1 MGQTATVPS
10 PYYPSSFQLPMQAR
24 AVRKVMLLVNGS
36 KYSRDS
42 ALVTELCDVAGRRGV
57 TVVYRESNYAGHIQE
72 MVASEDLNGIDV
84 LCPVGGDGTV
94 HEVVNALLKRRANN
108 DILIGIIPAGSGNNL
123 AYDFGLPLTYP
134 RAAMEA
140 VCNGKFRVADAAEV
154 RSAKDSK
161 LDDFLVYSV
170 QLVGWGATTRIIQR
184 SEPLRWMGTGRYDVA
199 TLQTIAKFDIHFQ
212 AVIRLFDA
220 QPLIGIGSGNAPK
233 EMIELDGTYAMV
245 QSMSSIHCSQQLP
258 LTPTS
263 ILDDGLLDVFIIRS
277 GDEFSRAQFLAL
289 FDEAKKGLVGTKD
302 IEGLLLYR
310 CRAYEVHPAEGT
322 DPVVLGPQTIS
333 LDGEMAG
340 SPPYRVTAVPRC
352 LRYICGGETASMAA
366 PPQRMWCAACASTDS
381 ESIVEPGLSPRAS

>member
-1 MGQTATVPS
+1 MGQTAAVPS

-24 AVRKVMLLVNGS
+24 TVSKVMLLVNGS
-36 KYSRDS
+36 KYSKDS
-42 ALVTELCDVAGRRGV
+42 PIIADLCDVAGKRGV
-57 TVVYRESNYAGHIQE
+57 TVVYRESDYAGHIQKI
-72 MVASEDLNGIDV
+72 VSTEDLTGIDV

-94 HEVVNALLKRRANN
+94 HEVVNALLRRSDAK
-108 DILIGIIPAGSGNNL
+108 DILVGIIPAGSGNNL

-134 RAAMEA
+134 KVAMEA
-140 VCNGKFRVADAAEV
+140 VCNGKYRVADVAEV

-161 LDDFLVYSV
+161 HDDFLVYSV

-199 TLQTIAKFDIHFQ
+199 TVQTIAQFDIHFQ
-212 AVIRLFDA
+212 ATIRLFDA
-220 QPLIGIGSGNAPK
+220 QPLIGLGSGNPPK

-245 QSMSSIHCSQQLP
+245 QSMTSIHCSQQLP

-277 GDEFSRAQFLAL
+277 GDDFSRAQFLSL
-289 FDEAKKGLVGTKD
+289 FDNAKKGLVGEED

-310 CRAYEVHPAEGT
+310 CRAYEVHPAADT
-322 DPVVLGPQTIS
+322 DPLVMGPQTIS

-352 LRYICGGETASMAA
+352 LRYICAGETASSG
-366 PPQRMWCAACASTDS
+366 PPARMWCAACASTES
-381 ESIVEPGLSPRAS
+381 ESIVEPGLTPRA